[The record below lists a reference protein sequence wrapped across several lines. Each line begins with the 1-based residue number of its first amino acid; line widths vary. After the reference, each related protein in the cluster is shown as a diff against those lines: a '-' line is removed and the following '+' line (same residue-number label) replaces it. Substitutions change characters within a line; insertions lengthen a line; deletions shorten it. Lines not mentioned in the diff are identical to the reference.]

1 MTLCLRLMCT
11 LALVLSTTGCLFV
24 DIQHPMD
31 KNYHDTELGSKVGSA
46 SSQAVLY
53 LVAWGDS
60 GSQAAASDGEITTI
74 KHADRQVFSILF
86 GLYTRITTVVYGD

>member
-1 MTLCLRLMCT
+1 MKRFRHAAL
-11 LALVLSTTGCLFV
+11 LAGLTLSTTGCLFV
-24 DIQHPMD
+24 DIQFPMD
-31 KNYHDTELGSKVGSA
+31 KNYHETDLGTKVGA
-46 SSQAVLY
+46 ADSQSVLY

-60 GSQAAASDGEITTI
+60 GSKAAADDGDITTI